1 MPATIPTLSEVG
13 VALCI
18 FLILLVPLAIA
29 GLALINT
36 GFVRSRSAA
45 HAMLSTLCVV
55 AVAAVVYFACGFA
68 VEGYAG
74 RPMHAI
80 SVAGKQW
87 NWFAA
92 EKFFFRGLEIDGS
105 PASLAA
111 LLQIFGVGLAAA
123 IPLGS
128 AADRWRLGASA
139 AATVL
144 LAGCIYPLFAH
155 WAWAGG
161 WLAQLGVNYSLGR
174 GFIDCGGAG
183 SIQAVGGLN
192 ALVILWILGPRRGK
206 YSVEGIPTAIP
217 GHNTVLV
224 LFGCLLALLGWIG
237 LNSAGA
243 ILFAGAVPAR
253 VALIAVNT
261 TLSASASALTSLL
274 ITRIRFGKPDASL
287 VANGWVGGLVASC
300 AGCAF
305 LAPLAALLIG
315 VVAGLLVTFSI
326 QWLEL
331 IAVDDTAGSFSVH
344 GLCGLWSLLAAGI
357 LCFCAGR
364 GSGAVDRANGRN
376 RHLARI
382 CAAVELW
389 LKPAAR
395 PRAAATGAARGRAPG
410 NGSARAWR
418 RSVSRIRHLH
428 RGVHAAL
435 TCHQQAHQDVDYCRV
450 DCGGRIESAPG
461 FANRS

>member
-1 MPATIPTLSEVG
+1 MPATVPALSEVG

-18 FLILLVPLAIA
+18 SLILLVPLAIA
-29 GLALINT
+29 GVALINT

-55 AVAAVVYFACGFA
+55 AIAAAVYFACGFA

-74 RPMHAI
+74 RPLHAI
-80 SVAGKQW
+80 IVAGKPW
-87 NWFAA
+87 SWLAA
-92 EKFFFRGLEIDGS
+92 EKFFFGGLELDGS

-111 LLQIFGVGLAAA
+111 LLQLFGVGLAAA

-139 AATVL
+139 AAAVL

-155 WAWAGG
+155 WAWGGG

-174 GFIDCGGAG
+174 GFLDCGGAG

-192 ALVILWILGPRRGK
+192 ALAMLWILGPRRGK
-206 YSVEGIPTAIP
+206 YSGEGIPLAIP

-224 LFGCLLALLGWIG
+224 LFGCLLALPGWVG

-243 ILFAGAVPAR
+243 ILFAGAMPAR
-253 VALIAVNT
+253 VVLIAVNT
-261 TLSASASALTSLL
+261 MLSASASALTSLL

-287 VANGWVGGLVASC
+287 VANGWVGGLVSSC

-315 VVAGLLVTFSI
+315 IVAGALVTFSI

-344 GLCGLWSLLAAGI
+344 GLCGLWSLLAAG
-357 LCFCAGR
+357 LFAH
-364 GSGAVDRANGRN
+364 V
-376 RHLARI
+376 
-382 CAAVELW
+382 
-389 LKPAAR
+389 P
-395 PRAAATGAARGRAPG
+395 GAASGQWIAQVVGIATLLGFVLPLSYGLNLLLDRVLPQRVPPEGERQG
-410 NGSARAWR
+410 MD
-418 RSVSRIRHLH
+418 LH
-428 RGVHAAL
+428 ELGAGAYPEFV
-435 TCHQQAHQDVDYCRV
+435 TYTE
-450 DCGGRIESAPG
+450 ESMQ
-461 FANRS
+461 R